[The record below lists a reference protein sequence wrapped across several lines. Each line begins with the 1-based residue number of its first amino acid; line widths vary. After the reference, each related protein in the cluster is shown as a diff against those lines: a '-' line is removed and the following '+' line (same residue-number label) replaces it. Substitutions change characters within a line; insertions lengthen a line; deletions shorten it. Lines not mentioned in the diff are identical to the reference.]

1 MVQWLSLALLTATLV
16 VQQVML
22 EVNFVKFGDQLL
34 MLVCQWPLDDNS
46 VCVCLHRPLN
56 VTTLSFLLFF
66 NYICLFIYV
75 NALVV
80 INLLNTVLSVF
91 RVCLCAYWLDI
102 LKSYLNQFLS
112 IAMLNFAINY
122 HFDYDRQSHTY
133 TFIWHRNQLIQFNIQ
148 FLLLHSALFFAIYC
162 Y

>member
-1 MVQWLSLALLTATLV
+1 MAEFSATDRHFSCTASDAWSELC
-16 VQQVML
+16 QVWWSIVDVGLPMTTRWQ
-22 EVNFVKFGDQLL
+22 FS
-34 MLVCQWPLDDNS
+34 M
-46 VCVCLHRPLN
+46 CLHRPLN
-56 VTTLSFLLFF
+56 VSTLSFLLFF